1 MLTTV
6 KQFDKHLEAV
16 HVLKNYLIKMVDIN
30 FSLPSN
36 ITQIISNVTTVS
48 LNSLKH
54 TCTNKVPPVTII
66 YM

>member
-6 KQFDKHLEAV
+6 KQFDREKHLEAV

-36 ITQIISNVTTVS
+36 ITQIISNVTSFTEFF
-48 LNSLKH
+48 KTH
-54 TCTNKVPPVTII
+54 MYK
-66 YM
+66 